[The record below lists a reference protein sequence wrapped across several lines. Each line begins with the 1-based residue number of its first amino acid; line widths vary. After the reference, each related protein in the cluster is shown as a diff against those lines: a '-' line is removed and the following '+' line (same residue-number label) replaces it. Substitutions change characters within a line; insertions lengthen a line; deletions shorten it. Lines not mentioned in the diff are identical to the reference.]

1 MARSIAKIK
10 EQIVKLQREADSIQ
24 SSVIARI
31 RKEIA
36 QFELTVEHLFGETK
50 ASISGRQPAK
60 TRAAKAAK
68 ASSKKAAGRPAKYAD
83 GQGNTW
89 GGMGKRPQWVHAA
102 IEAGRSLNEF
112 LVTSTRTAP
121 KAKPK
126 RAPKTAPAT
135 PRKPAAAKNKSATK
149 KPTGVAAPTKRASPA
164 TSPAKRAGP
173 RKSPAKK
180 AAAKS
185 DTAVAQPAT

>member
-50 ASISGRQPAK
+50 ASISGKQQAK
-60 TRAAKAAK
+60 ARAAKAAK
-68 ASSKKAAGRPAKYAD
+68 SSSKKAAGRPAKYAD

-112 LVTSTRTAP
+112 LVTSTKAAP
-121 KAKPK
+121 KAKTK
-126 RAPKTAPAT
+126 RAPKAATAN
-135 PRKPAAAKNKSATK
+135 PRKTTAAK
-149 KPTGVAAPTKRASPA
+149 KPARVAA
-164 TSPAKRAGP
+164 PAKRARPAASPAKKAAP

-185 DTAVAQPAT
+185 DTVVAQPAA